1 MIVADHGISFAPETP
16 QRAVDDGNA
25 PEILPTPLLV
35 KLPGQSSGAISDE
48 PVELVDILPLVGES
62 IGVGVPWE
70 TDGVPIGE
78 RGGEASYLDEDD
90 GMKTIDHGQLMAE
103 VTAAAATDRGPEAVL
118 SEAGLALDQAVVV
131 PGADP
136 IEVEMPLDDTV
147 LATAP
152 DGVVALGLFD
162 GDDLVAVGIA
172 AASGKVVVPVPEE
185 YWGATSAE
193 LRLMPVRSGSVE

>member
-1 MIVADHGISFAPETP
+1 M
-16 QRAVDDGNA
+16 
-25 PEILPTPLLV
+25 
-35 KLPGQSSGAISDE
+35 
-48 PVELVDILPLVGES
+48 DILPLVGEN
-62 IGVGVPWE
+62 IGVGIPWE

-78 RGGEASYLDEDD
+78 RSGPTSYLDEDD
-90 GMKTIDHGQLMAE
+90 GMKAIDHRELMDDL
-103 VTAAAATDRGPEAVL
+103 AAASATDQTPEVVL
-118 SEAGLALDQAVVV
+118 SEAGLAPDQAAVV

-136 IEVEMPLDDTV
+136 IEVELPLDDTT

-162 GDDLVAVGIA
+162 GDDLVAVGMA

-193 LRLMPVRSGSVE
+193 LRLVPVRSGSVE